1 MASSR
6 PAFALALLL
15 ACPGAAHSDEGR
27 ADQAR
32 LTILHTADLHGTL
45 TAWDYLADRPAAR
58 GLARVATLVRDV
70 RTEGS
75 PVLLLDS
82 GDAMQGSPLET
93 VWRRGFTE
101 GPEPM
106 MTAMTRMGYDAMAV
120 GNHEFSFGM
129 GAMARARAD
138 AGFPWLAANVVR
150 ADGSPAF
157 DRSLVKSFGDLR
169 VGIVG
174 LCTEA
179 VPSLE
184 DSANHAG
191 LRFLPA
197 VTAARDEV
205 ARLKGEGR
213 CDAIVVLAHTGLGH
227 PPGAGEAP
235 DGDAPENVGLRLAQE
250 IPGVDVLILGHTHAV
265 IDSARV
271 GGTLVTQAGRWAEGL
286 GRVDLVFTRP
296 TRAARWV
303 LATRRSRVLAVTD
316 SIPDHA
322 PLVDF
327 AEPYHRATRAALAE
341 TLGVA
346 LGELAAPRGRL
357 EDGPLW
363 ELIHRVQLDATGADV
378 SLAALFDPAVR
389 IPPGPITL
397 RDAMAIYPYDNTLGV
412 VELTGAELKSTL
424 ERSAGYFSPLPY
436 SFEDGGLVDSSAAGY
451 NYDTAEG
458 VSYEIDLT
466 RPPGDR
472 ILQLTLRG
480 EPVDPE
486 RRLRV
491 AVNSYRMNGGGG
503 FEALRRAPRL
513 PFHTRPVRDLLV
525 DYVRRMRTLEG
536 RYTRNW
542 SLLPDYAGTEERPFI
557 DRLVRQGILPR
568 AEAMRLYPYEST
580 QRGDLA
586 YWISRAFGW
595 RERRLSGAFG
605 DVPDS
610 LEPWLDGLVRR
621 RVLGVGGHEEQFR
634 PFAVVSLAMALDW
647 CEGAARSAGYDLG
660 SARGDPS
667 FRRGLMTG
675 VDFGRGPGR
684 AGTFVFRDTLTR
696 AQALA
701 LVANLRFPSVR
712 VLATTD
718 FHGAILPGR
727 DRRANRPVGG
737 SAVLAAWIAA
747 LRDEDPEGTV
757 LVDGGDW
764 FQGTMISNLAFGRP
778 VVEQMNALGY
788 TAAAIGNHEFDW
800 TADTLERRVREMH
813 FAALGANM
821 LQVRD
826 GKRPRWVRA
835 DTLVT
840 RKGVRIGILGLCYP
854 ETPTVTLAKNVAHLR
869 FADDSATAA
878 VLVPDMRR
886 RGRASVVIG
895 VGHIPGGADSTGRAT
910 GDLGRLARGVAGVD
924 AWFGGHSHNRVDGRA
939 FRPFR
944 PAPVRRR
951 GTTIQYPA
959 NPEPGDSVPA
969 MIAGSHGE
977 VITVCDLR
985 VDPLAHRVIERRA
998 RLVTTY
1004 GDRVTPDSAMQARVE
1019 RWNEGVAATGAET
1032 VGRNARRLTR
1042 TRGGESTVG
1051 NLVTDAMRAAVGADI
1066 AFQNSGGL
1074 RADLAEGVVTRASVY
1089 EVMPFDNTIV
1099 TIELTGTEVM
1109 RALEDA
1115 LRTGRVTQTS
1125 GLRYAFDL
1133 RRPEMG
1139 RLTALQTADGAPFD
1153 TTRVWKVAVN
1163 NFMADGGDDSSTL
1176 ARGRNKQDTR
1186 VLVREALERFVRER
1200 CAGGATLDYRPDG
1213 RITRAGGSED

>member
-1 MASSR
+1 MASHR

-15 ACPGAAHSDEGR
+15 AWPGAAHSDEGR
-27 ADQAR
+27 GNQAH

-58 GLARVATLVRDV
+58 GLARIATLVGDV

-75 PVLLLDS
+75 SMLLLDA

-101 GPEPM
+101 GREPM

-129 GAMARARAD
+129 GAMTGARAD

-197 VTAARDEV
+197 VAAARDEV
-205 ARLKGEGR
+205 ARLRGEGR
-213 CDAIVVLAHTGLGH
+213 CDAIVVLAHTGLGR
-227 PPGAGEAP
+227 PPDAGEAP
-235 DGDAPENVGLRLAQE
+235 DGNSPENVGLRIARE
-250 IPGVDVLILGHTHAV
+250 VPGIDVLILGHTHAV

-286 GRVDLVFTRP
+286 GRVDLEFTRP
-296 TRAARWV
+296 SRDAPWLLAA
-303 LATRRSRVLAVTD
+303 RRSRVIAVTD
-316 SIPDHA
+316 STPDHA

-389 IPPGPITL
+389 VAPGPVTL

-424 ERSAGYFSPLPY
+424 ERSAGYFSPAPY
-436 SFEDGGLVDSSAAGY
+436 SYEDGRALVDSSAAGD
-451 NYDTAEG
+451 NYDSAEG
-458 VSYEIDLT
+458 VNYEIDLT

-472 ILQLTLRG
+472 ILHLTLRG
-480 EPVDPE
+480 EPVAPE
-486 RRLRV
+486 QRLRV

-503 FEALRRAPRL
+503 FEALRSAPRL
-513 PFHTRPVRDLLV
+513 PFRPRPVRDLLV
-525 DYVRRMRTLEG
+525 DYVRRMRSLEG
-536 RYTRNW
+536 RFTRNW
-542 SLLPDYAGTEERPFI
+542 SLLPDYAGTPERPFI
-557 DRLVRQGILPR
+557 DRLVRQGILSR
-568 AEAMRLYPYEST
+568 AEAMRLYPYEPT
-580 QRGDLA
+580 QRGDIA

-595 RERRLSGAFG
+595 REKRLSGAFG

-621 RVLGVGGHEEQFR
+621 GVLGAGGHEEQFR
-634 PFAVVSLAMALDW
+634 PFAVVSLSMALDW
-647 CEGAARSAGYDLG
+647 CEGAARGAGYDLG
-660 SARGDPS
+660 SVRGDPS
-667 FRRGLMTG
+667 FRRGLLTG
-675 VDFGRGPGR
+675 IDFGRGPDQTGS
-684 AGTFVFRDTLTR
+684 FVLRDTLTR
-696 AQALA
+696 AKAIA
-701 LVANLRFPSVR
+701 LVSNLRFPSVR

-727 DRRANRPVGG
+727 DRRNNRPVGG
-737 SAVLAAWIAA
+737 SAVLAAWITA
-747 LRDEDPEGTV
+747 LRDENPEGTV

-788 TAAAIGNHEFDW
+788 AAAAIGNHEFDW

-840 RKGVRIGILGLCYP
+840 RKGVRVGILGLCYP

-878 VLVPDMRR
+878 ALVPDLRR
-886 RGRASVVIG
+886 RGRADIVIG

-910 GDLGRLARGVAGVD
+910 GDLGRLARRVPGVD

-939 FRPFR
+939 EREA
-944 PAPVRRR
+944 PAPPGKR
-951 GTTIQYPA
+951 GIGSRVP
-959 NPEPGDSVPA
+959 PDRIPA

-977 VITVCDLR
+977 IVTVCDLR
-985 VDPLAHRVIERRA
+985 VDPVVHRVIERRA

-1019 RWNEGVAATGAET
+1019 RWNEGVAAISTEP
-1032 VGRNARRLTR
+1032 VGRNTRRLTR
-1042 TRGGESTVG
+1042 ERGGESTVG
-1051 NLVTDAMRAAVGADI
+1051 NLVADAMRAAVGADV

-1074 RADLAEGVVTRASVY
+1074 RADLAEGVVTRGSIY

-1099 TIELTGTEVM
+1099 TLELTGAEVM
-1109 RALEDA
+1109 RALEDG
-1115 LRTGRVTQTS
+1115 LRSGRVTQVS
-1125 GLRYAFDL
+1125 GLRYAFDT
-1133 RRPEMG
+1133 RRPVMN
-1139 RLTALQTADGAPFD
+1139 RVTTLQAADGAAFD
-1153 TTRVWKVAVN
+1153 TVRVWKVAVN
-1163 NFMADGGDDSSTL
+1163 NFMAGGGDDSSTL
-1176 ARGRNKQDTR
+1176 SRGRNKQDTQ
-1186 VLVREALERFVRER
+1186 VLVRDALERLVRER
-1200 CAGGATLDYRPDG
+1200 SAGGAALDYRPEG
-1213 RITRAGGSED
+1213 RITRVGGSGD

>member
-1 MASSR
+1 MASHR
-6 PAFALALLL
+6 TAFALALLL
-15 ACPGAAHSDEGR
+15 AWPTAAHADEPR
-27 ADQAR
+27 ADEAR
-32 LTILHTADLHGTL
+32 LTILHTTDLHGTL

-58 GLARVATLVRDV
+58 GLSRIATLVRGV
-70 RTEGS
+70 RAEGS
-75 PVLLLDS
+75 PVLLLDA
-82 GDAMQGSPLET
+82 GDAMQGSPLEA

-101 GPEPM
+101 GHEPM
-106 MTAMTRMGYDAMAV
+106 MAAMTRMCYDAMAV
-120 GNHEFSFGM
+120 GNHEFSFGP
-129 GAMARARAD
+129 GALARARAD
-138 AGFPWLAANVVR
+138 AGFPWLAANIVR
-150 ADGSPAF
+150 ADGTPAF
-157 DRSLVKSFGDLR
+157 DRSLVKTFGDLR

-184 DSANHAG
+184 DSVNHAG

-197 VTAARDEV
+197 VAAARDEV

-213 CDAIVVLAHTGLGH
+213 CDAVVVLAHTGLGR
-227 PPGAGEAP
+227 ARATGEER
-235 DGDAPENVGLRLAQE
+235 DGDAAPEDVGLRIAQE
-250 IPGVDVLILGHTHAV
+250 VPGVDVVILGHTHMV
-265 IDSARV
+265 IDSMRV
-271 GGTLVTQAGRWAEGL
+271 GATLVTQAGRWAERL
-286 GRVDLVFTRP
+286 GRVDLAFTRP
-296 TRAARWV
+296 SRDGRWV
-303 LATRRSRVLAVTD
+303 LATRRSRVIAVTD
-316 SIPDHA
+316 SIPDHS

-327 AEPYHRATRAALAE
+327 AAPYHRATRAALAE

-346 LGELAAPRGRL
+346 LGEIGAPRGRL

-412 VELTGAELKSTL
+412 VELKGAELRATL
-424 ERSAGYFSPLPY
+424 ERSAGYFSPIPY
-436 SFEDGGLVDSSAAGY
+436 SFEDGHALVDSSVAGY
-451 NYDTAEG
+451 NYDSAEG

-466 RPPGDR
+466 RPLGDR
-472 ILQLTLRG
+472 VHHLVVRG
-480 EPVDPE
+480 EPLDPE

-513 PFHTRPVRDLLV
+513 PFHPRPVRDLMV
-525 DYVRRMRTLEG
+525 DYIRKLRSLDGTF
-536 RYTRNW
+536 TRNW
-542 SLLPDYAGTEERPFI
+542 SLLPDYAGAAERPVI
-557 DRLVRQGILPR
+557 DLLVRQHVLPS
-568 AEAMRLYPYEST
+568 AEALRFYPYEPT
-580 QRGDLA
+580 RRGDLA

-595 RERRLSGAFG
+595 REKRLSGAFA

-621 RVLGVGGHEEQFR
+621 KALGIWGREEQFR
-634 PFAVVSLAMALDW
+634 PFAVVSLSLALDW
-647 CEGAARSAGYDLG
+647 CEGAARGAGYDLG
-660 SARGDPS
+660 QGRGDPS
-667 FRRGLMTG
+667 FRRGLLTG
-675 VDFGRGPGR
+675 IDFGRGPGR
-684 AGTFVFRDTLTR
+684 TGMFVFRDSLTR
-696 AQALA
+696 AQAIA

-727 DRRANRPVGG
+727 DRRNNRPVGG
-737 SAVLAAWIAA
+737 SAVLATWIAA
-747 LRDEDPEGTV
+747 LREENPEGTV
-757 LVDGGDW
+757 LVDGGDM

-800 TADTLERRVREMH
+800 TADTLERRVSEMR

-821 LQVRD
+821 LQARD

-835 DTLVT
+835 DTVVI
-840 RKGVRIGILGLCYP
+840 RKGVRVGILGLCYP
-854 ETPTVTLAKNVAHLR
+854 ETPTVTLARNVAHLR

-878 VLVPDMRR
+878 ALVPGLR
-886 RGRASVVIG
+886 RGRGADVVIG
-895 VGHIPGGADSTGRAT
+895 VGHIPGSADSAGRAT

-939 FRPFR
+939 KRLPLI
-944 PAPVRRR
+944 PMPGGR
-951 GTTIQYPA
+951 GMRMPNHKPLEAI
-959 NPEPGDSVPA
+959 PA

-977 VITVCDLR
+977 VVTVCDLR
-985 VDPLAHRVIERRA
+985 VDPVANRVVDRRA

-1019 RWNEGVAATGAET
+1019 RWNEGVAAIGAEP
-1032 VGRNARRLTR
+1032 VGRNASRLTR

-1099 TIELTGTEVM
+1099 TMELTGAEVM
-1109 RALEDA
+1109 RVIEDG
-1115 LRTGRVTQTS
+1115 LRTGRVTQVS
-1125 GLRYAFDL
+1125 GLRYAFDSG
-1133 RRPEMG
+1133 RPLMA
-1139 RLTALQTADGAPFD
+1139 RVTALEATDGTAFD

-1176 ARGRNKQDTR
+1176 ARGRNKQDTQ
-1186 VLVREALERFVRER
+1186 VLVRDALERFVRER
-1200 CAGGATLDYRPDG
+1200 CAGDGSLDYRPQG
-1213 RITRAGGSED
+1213 RITRSGGAGD